1 MQACRTCKKLA
12 NTFQARLISALPT
25 IVFYIIQFLVVFFVF
40 GSQFAMVVTG
50 STTLFQLRHKQRN
63 DTRAYITLFFVP
75 LVLCLLAFLA
85 TRNVVLCILLNFGVL
100 FFLVIWKSSQ
110 FEPKGHLGFAMT
122 FVFLELRPPEPE
134 ELWLQLSAVAFC
146 QVLLLLALALCARRY
161 RPADPSLQIPAGLH
175 RLSELM
181 EQMACEG
188 SSEAVDQEL
197 YDTAQKLHHL
207 GYARRRLLRTPDP
220 QRNRYHFLAL
230 LYQRTAYL
238 VADKSWKDSATP
250 TVFSQTLHSL
260 AQAVDACERAH
271 TAEERAALLAQLTG
285 QLEHPDL
292 PQGRLR
298 IFYRNVL
305 HIVCLFC
312 QEPTVSSADFPWKR
326 IPWRAVLLDFR
337 QRCSVDRFEFRFAL
351 QLGLVMTISSTV
363 SYLWNFEHTY
373 WFPLHAFLLLQ
384 PSYEDSAHRMVT
396 RPIGTAI
403 GCVLVHLAYPHLPGM
418 AGVFLF
424 SLVMISIMYCC
435 TPGTWVQPIFSTSFA
450 LTMATLTL
458 EESEAIQ
465 LRLLY
470 LAMAVVLVL
479 IVNHFFLPNRKEQQ
493 FKSNLRELTRLQGVY
508 WHLIRRSLR
517 EPFDSAVFCELLS
530 QFHMVHHAAHL
541 YAQQLPEA
549 EAQRYHRLLLTFWSM
564 FSQLEQVGCLIQSEL
579 IQEADYGPLDEL
591 AGRIARS
598 ISPLQP
604 SITDIDPSEVHQ
616 PDLRH
621 FLERYLANGR
631 TLLTFAPLLSV

>member
-12 NTFQARLISALPT
+12 DTFKGRLISALPT
-25 IVFYIIQFLVVFFVF
+25 IFFYIVLFLIVFFVF
-40 GSQFAMVVTG
+40 GSQFAMVLTG
-50 STTLFQLRHKQRN
+50 TTTLFQLRHKQHNNARN
-63 DTRAYITLFFVP
+63 YILLFFVP
-75 LVLCLLAFLA
+75 LVLCLLAYLA
-85 TRNVVLCILLNFGVL
+85 TRTVVLCILLNFAVL

-110 FEPKGHLGFAMT
+110 FDPKGHLGFAMT
-122 FVFLELRPPEPE
+122 FVFMELRPPQPE
-134 ELWLQLSAVAFC
+134 ELGLELGAVAFC
-146 QVLLLLALALCARRY
+146 QAMLLLALLLCARWY
-161 RPADPSLQIPAGLH
+161 RPADPRLQVPAGLH
-175 RLSELM
+175 RLSQLM
-181 EQMACEG
+181 EQMAQEG
-188 SSEAVDQEL
+188 YSEDVSREL

-238 VADKSWKDSATP
+238 AADESWRDSATFP
-250 TVFSQTLHSL
+250 VFSRTLHTLS
-260 AQAVDACERAH
+260 QAVDACERAH
-271 TAEERAALLAQLTG
+271 TPEERSALLERLSHQLD
-285 QLEHPDL
+285 HPDL
-292 PQGRLR
+292 PKGRLR

-305 HIVCLFC
+305 HIICLFC
-312 QEPTVSSADFPWKR
+312 QEPAASPADFPWKR

-337 QRCSVDRFEFRFAL
+337 QRCTLDRFEFRFAL
-351 QLGLVMTISSTV
+351 QLALVMTISSTV
-363 SYLWNFEHTY
+363 SYLWEFEHTY

-403 GCVLVHLAYPHLPGM
+403 GCLLVHLVYPHLPGM

-424 SLVMISIMYCC
+424 SLVMISLMYCC
-435 TPGTWVQPIFSTSFA
+435 TPGTWVHPIFSTSFA

-517 EPFDSAVFCELLS
+517 EPFDSAIFCELLA

-541 YAQQLPEA
+541 YAQQLPED
-549 EAQRYHRLLLTFWSM
+549 EAQHYHHLLLTFWAM
-564 FSQLEQVGCLIQSEL
+564 FSQLEQIACVVQSEL
-579 IQEADYGPLDEL
+579 IQKADYDTLDEL
-591 AGRIARS
+591 ASRIAPS
-598 ISPLQP
+598 ISPLRP
-604 SITDIDPSEVHQ
+604 SIAQIYPDCIRQ
-616 PDLRH
+616 ADLRRL
-621 FLERYLANGR
+621 LELYLANGR
-631 TLLTFAPLLSV
+631 KLLTFASPSAV